1 MHWNAALFSEFTP
14 QSLKRLIHDA
24 FMIWEKQQQLLDL
37 LGWEV
42 TSISRDFYTS
52 CEWQLLRF
60 CGKLWVL
67 TYSLSFFLQ
76 LLRQFR
82 SDRCSRLPAH
92 RAGHSANSSEDHR
105 DCRNPLHLQ
114 EPALQ
119 VRLIGVLF
127 MHLKVQRVIQSLSL
141 TVRVLQLLSFS
152 LIHES

>member
-1 MHWNAALFSEFTP
+1 MQHCLVNSPHNLLRDWWW
-14 QSLKRLIHDA
+14 HDA

-42 TSISRDFYTS
+42 TSISRDFYTI

-67 TYSLSFFLQ
+67 TYCLSFFLQ

-127 MHLKVQRVIQSLSL
+127 MHLEGTACNSEP
-141 TVRVLQLLSFS
+141 FS
-152 LIHES
+152 GC